1 MLGLGWVLKSMY
13 VLVNNYGGAI
23 ILFTIVIKAILM
35 PLTIKQQKSM
45 LKTQKIQPLLM
56 ELQKKYG
63 NDKEKLNQETM
74 KLYQK
79 FKINPMSG
87 CFPMLIQLPI
97 LFALYWVV
105 KKPIIYIMGV
115 GGEDIWRIVS
125 ALEDWSYWAPQN
137 MEQLGHLIESIPR
150 IESLNDYVTT
160 NFKYFGEAEISIARF
175 IHLHP
180 DVMDSHWITETGRT
194 FRLIDFDF
202 AGIDL
207 SATPDMWG
215 LVGLI
220 TGKMPE
226 GGVTWNMVG
235 LWIIPILAGGSSYI
249 TSKISQAAQPQQP
262 AQVDENG
269 VEKANPMKTMMVV
282 MPLFSAWI
290 AFTMPAAIGFYWIL
304 SSIIQ
309 LLQQF
314 LVNKVANVGLSEEEI
329 KGEIE
334 NAKKNRKKRKK

>member
-1 MLGLGWVLKSMY
+1 MLGLGWVLKLMY

-35 PLTIKQQKSM
+35 PLTLKQQKSM

-56 ELQKKYG
+56 ELQNKYG

-79 FKINPMSG
+79 YKINPMSG

-105 KKPIIYIMGV
+105 KKPIIFIMGV
-115 GGEDIWRIVS
+115 GGDDVWRIVS
-125 ALEDWSYWAPQN
+125 ALEDWSTWAPQN
-137 MEQLGHLIESIPR
+137 MEQLSQLVASIPR
-150 IESLNDYVTT
+150 IESLNDYVNTS
-160 NFKYFGEAEISIARF
+160 FKSFGEAEITIARF
-175 IHLHP
+175 LHIHP
-180 DVMDSHWITETGRT
+180 EIMDSHWITETGNAY
-194 FRLIDFDF
+194 RLIDFDF

-207 SATPDMWG
+207 SATPDLWG

-220 TGKMPE
+220 TGKVPE
-226 GGVTWNMVG
+226 GGVNWNMIG
-235 LWIIPILAGGSSYI
+235 LWIIPIVAGGSSFL
-249 TSKISQAAQPQQP
+249 TTKISQAAQPQQQP
-262 AQVDENG
+262 QVDENG
-269 VEKANPMKTMMVV
+269 VEKPNPMKTMMVI
-282 MPLFSAWI
+282 MPFFSAWI

-304 SSIIQ
+304 SSVIQ

-314 LVNKVANVGLSEEEI
+314 LVNKIANVGLTDDDI
-329 KGEIE
+329 KEEIE